1 VNNLI
6 KITEHVDQAFVF
18 QLKLMQ
24 EQVLVNQVKKLSL
37 IKMNSVLTV
46 EFNSEQHMMMLKL

>member
-1 VNNLI
+1 LI

-18 QLKLMQ
+18 QLKLTQ